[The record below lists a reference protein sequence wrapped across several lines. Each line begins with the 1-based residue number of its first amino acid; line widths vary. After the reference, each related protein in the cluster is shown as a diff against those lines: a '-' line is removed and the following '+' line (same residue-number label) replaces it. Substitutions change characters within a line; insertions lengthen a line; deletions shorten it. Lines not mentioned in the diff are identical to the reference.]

1 MFRSARVVPDTGVSR
16 RDVARKTLVP
26 DLAELTPFCATAE
39 TFWRHNA
46 LPAGEQ
52 VILVEAM
59 SQDLRVTLRNLTLA
73 GALRRIFPARIVV
86 VTGADEDWLRILWT
100 TFDADVL
107 RQLCTAYGA
116 VDVVDIHALVDSL
129 ISTTPPETFTVADET
144 FTSADLSTGIAPAD
158 LDELVHA
165 TAARVYQAPRI
176 PQEERGSER
185 YAHIAARSQSF
196 SQVYDALFERFDV
209 AALVTSHVDYNQWGL
224 AVESA
229 QRFDVP
235 IAFVQSTGTFKAYC
249 LFPETRGTDHTRTFR
264 AELTTQI
271 GEVFRREIWPRREQ
285 LRPAAELTTWRNKG
299 NLGRPS
305 WWRGKGDI
313 SALELATPAE
323 RESVR
328 THTMR
333 RFGFDP
339 AKPVVAVYNHA
350 VSDALGT
357 NVEIF
362 DDLAQWFEETA
373 AHAATRNDVNWLF
386 IDHPSQDKY
395 DATHFFAGLADAYAA
410 SPHLAFVPSWD
421 LTKNAMWSL
430 VDLGVTVRGSVSA
443 ELPAFGI
450 PCIQA
455 GWSEWSDLGISI
467 VADDRDAY
475 WSALADSIA
484 ALKEGRSLITAE
496 QLEAARLWMWFY
508 RSATDVPSVLV
519 QQWELGEGDALLHA
533 LRMSM
538 QYVETDADPVFESV
552 HRMWTRREP
561 FLTRFDLTRLDS
573 TTLLPALPNATPSA
587 IRSDKGAAAPAFD
600 TAYDAVIPALLVT
613 DTLTRGDHPA
623 LMLVDGVARG
633 AAVLG
638 RFTRSPGLIGL
649 KVSPAQD
656 TVRVT
661 VSLVVDDTSAT
672 WWESRVPA
680 DVTPRSTSAP
690 RLVVV
695 RSQGVT
701 RAVTLFEPSA
711 AGPRDIVFEV
721 RAADLDGD
729 GLLTIEL
736 DGLSTAAPD
745 SAREGLLA
753 HPAVGVIVRS
763 VGLSAAGEASA
774 LALVTSGAG
783 DLVVVPMDAPD
794 DVHVPLY
801 GGLTGSRLGGG
812 SRSRWTGARRPG
824 AGPGKVCAVGVDTG
838 AVYDVETA
846 TKGPDLVVTLPAGRT
861 EPVLLRAAPT
871 D

>member
-1 MFRSARVVPDTGVSR
+1 MA
-16 RDVARKTLVP
+16 

-107 RQLCTAYGA
+107 RALSTAYGA

-129 ISTTPPETFTVADET
+129 VSATPPETFTVAGET
-144 FTSADLSTGIAPAD
+144 FTSAHLSTGIAPAD
-158 LDELVHA
+158 LDKLVHA

-176 PQEERGSER
+176 PQADRGSER
-185 YAHIAARSQSF
+185 YAHIAARSKRF
-196 SQVYDALFERFDV
+196 SQVYDALFERFDI
-209 AALVTSHVDYNQWGL
+209 AALVTSHVDYNHWGL

-229 QRFDVP
+229 RRFDVP

-249 LFPETRGTDHTRTFR
+249 LFPETRSGTSDTTFR

-313 SALELATPAE
+313 SALELATQAQ
-323 RESVR
+323 RRSVR
-328 THTMR
+328 EHIMR
-333 RFGFDP
+333 RFGFNP

-362 DDLAQWFEETA
+362 DDLAQWFEETV
-373 AHAATRNDVNWLF
+373 AHAATRDDVNWLF

-395 DATHFFAGLADAYAA
+395 DSTDFFAGLADVYAG
-410 SPHLAFVPSWD
+410 SRHFAFVPSWD

-467 VADDRDAY
+467 VAADRDAY
-475 WSALADSIA
+475 WAALGDSID
-484 ALKEGRSLITAE
+484 ALKEGRSLLSAD

-538 QYVETDADPVFESV
+538 QYVETDADPAFESV

-561 FLTRFDLTRLDS
+561 FLTRVDLSRLDS
-573 TTLLPALPNATPSA
+573 TALLPSITSPSTTPPVTHPG
-587 IRSDKGAAAPAFD
+587 RDTGAPRFD
-600 TAYDAVIPALLVT
+600 TAYDAVVPPLPLSE
-613 DTLTRGDHPA
+613 TLSRGDNPA
-623 LMLVDGVARG
+623 LMVVDGFARG
-633 AAVLG
+633 AAVPG

-649 KVSPAQD
+649 KVAAAQD
-656 TVRVT
+656 AVRVA
-661 VSLVVDDTSAT
+661 VSLSVDDTSAT

-680 DVTPRSTSAP
+680 EVTPRGTSVP

-695 RSQGVT
+695 RSQGLT
-701 RAVTLFEPSA
+701 RAVTFFEPGA
-711 AGPRDIVFEV
+711 TAPREIVFEV
-721 RAADLDGD
+721 PASELDGED
-729 GLLTIEL
+729 LLTIEL
-736 DGLSTAAPD
+736 DGLSGAAPAW
-745 SAREGLLA
+745 AREGLLP

-763 VGLSAAGEASA
+763 VGLSGA
-774 LALVTSGAG
+774 LEMPPPGLATSSAG
-783 DLVVVPMDAPD
+783 DIVVVPADAPD
-794 DVHVPLY
+794 ELRVPLY
-801 GGLTGSRLGGG
+801 GLLAGSPLGG
-812 SRSRWTGARRPG
+812 SRPGWAGARRSSS
-824 AGPGKVCAVGVDTG
+824 GPANVGAVGVDTG
-838 AVYDVETA
+838 TVFDVA
-846 TKGPDLVVTLPAGRT
+846 TKTKGHEIVVRLPSGRT
-861 EPVLLRAAPT
+861 ETVLLRSFATA
-871 D
+871 

>member
-1 MFRSARVVPDTGVSR
+1 MT
-16 RDVARKTLVP
+16 

-46 LPAGEQ
+46 LPAGEK

-100 TFDADVL
+100 TFDAEVL
-107 RQLCTAYGA
+107 RRLSTAYGA
-116 VDVVDIHALVDSL
+116 VDVVDIHHLVDSL
-129 ISTTPPETFTVADET
+129 ASATPPASFTIADET
-144 FTSADLSTGIAPAD
+144 FATADLSTGIAPDA
-158 LDELVHA
+158 LDELIHA

-176 PQEERGSER
+176 PPAERTSLR
-185 YAHIAARSQSF
+185 YQHIAARSRRF
-196 SQVYDALFERFDV
+196 SEVYDALFERFDV
-209 AALVTSHVDYNQWGL
+209 AALVTSHVDYNHWGL

-235 IAFVQSTGTFKAYC
+235 VAFVQSTGTFKAYC
-249 LFPETRGTDHTRTFR
+249 LFPEPPQGEGTFR
-264 AELTTQI
+264 AQLTTQI

-328 THTMR
+328 AHTLR

-339 AKPVVAVYNHA
+339 SKPVVAVYNHA

-362 DDLAQWFEETA
+362 DDLADWFEQTA
-373 AHAATRNDVNWLF
+373 AHAATRDDVNWLL

-395 DATHFFAGLADAYAA
+395 DSTDFFAGLADAYAG
-410 SPHLAFVPSWD
+410 SRHLAFVPSWD

-455 GWSEWSDLGISI
+455 GWSEWSDLGFSI
-467 VADDRDAY
+467 VAPDRDAY
-475 WSALADSIA
+475 WAALDESIA
-484 ALKEGRSLITAE
+484 ALKQGRATLTPE
-496 QLEAARLWMWFY
+496 QIEAARLWMWFY

-519 QQWELGEGDALLHA
+519 QQWELGEGDALLQA

-552 HRMWTRREP
+552 HRLWTRREP
-561 FLTRFDLTRLDS
+561 FLTRFDLSRLES
-573 TTLLPALPNATPSA
+573 TPLLTAAATPAPKSPVVP
-587 IRSDKGAAAPAFD
+587 AAPAVPATSAGICAAPRFD
-600 TAYDAVIPALLVT
+600 TAYDAVVPALPVPA
-613 DTLTRGDHPA
+613 TLSRGDSPA
-623 LMLVDGVARG
+623 LMVVDGFARG
-633 AAVLG
+633 AAVPG

-649 KVSPAQD
+649 KVSAAQSA
-656 TVRVT
+656 VRVSIT
-661 VSLVVDDTSAT
+661 LAVDDTSAT
-672 WWESRVPA
+672 WWQSRVPA
-680 DVTPRSTSAP
+680 GVASQKTSAP

-701 RAVTLFEPSA
+701 RAVTVFGPGAAAPREVVFDVQPS
-711 AGPRDIVFEV
+711 E
-721 RAADLDGD
+721 LDGD

-736 DGLSTAAPD
+736 DGLSTLAP
-745 SAREGLLA
+745 SWASEGLLP
-753 HPAVGVIVRS
+753 HPAIGVAVQGIR
-763 VGLSAAGEASA
+763 LSPASSAQHAEA
-774 LALVTSGAG
+774 VTVTRGG
-783 DLVVVPMDAPD
+783 DTVVVPADAPD
-794 DVHVPLY
+794 VYRFPTP
-801 GGLTGSRLGGG
+801 GGSAGSRWGL
-812 SRSRWTGARRPG
+812 GARPRWAG
-824 AGPGKVCAVGVDTG
+824 AARQDSGSGAEVRAVGVDSG
-838 AVYDVETA
+838 ARVEVGVT
-846 TKGPDLVVTLPAGRT
+846 TEGDQLRVTLPSGRT
-861 EPVLLRAAPT
+861 EPVLLRRV
-871 D
+871 